1 MVGKP
6 QRRGGLH
13 VESPGFLPVV
23 SGSEPLEA
31 RFIPGAE
38 HHWGGGMMMRNQKIC
53 GGIFMASNVS
63 ASTAIWNCK
72 IVDRDGSI
80 IGAHGNIERM
90 RSLLGPAD
98 IKLNAGEL
106 VWITDKTP
114 HESLPLHQGTVRQ
127 YIRVV
132 TGDVT
137 AWFADHSTPNPCGI
151 LPPDNVRI
159 VTGNKFDLY
168 GGVGSVWESGS
179 CEELGAVKEQ
189 NELRRILYQFG
200 LGHLANGFV
209 NGGICSVS
217 KLISVLNTDKWYE
230 KINQLFDK
238 CDGYGKFFFELR
250 VLEQEDFVCLASLRS

>member
-1 MVGKP
+1 MMPFDLTDLKSLPPCCRQYAPIIEKVAHMKAKDERIAYLTIDERPVSSGKP

-13 VESPGFLPVV
+13 VESPGFLPV
-23 SGSEPLEA
+23 
-31 RFIPGAE
+31 

-159 VTGNKFDLY
+159 VTGNKFD
-168 GGVGSVWESGS
+168 
-179 CEELGAVKEQ
+179 
-189 NELRRILYQFG
+189 
-200 LGHLANGFV
+200 
-209 NGGICSVS
+209 
-217 KLISVLNTDKWYE
+217 
-230 KINQLFDK
+230 
-238 CDGYGKFFFELR
+238 
-250 VLEQEDFVCLASLRS
+250 